1 MSIAGYQ
8 SDRFAHRF
16 HRADRRKTGIAG
28 MSAFGRKAGSGGT
41 IAAMRPAF
49 GVARPMKG
57 NDSAGSQGPN
67 GGSATPV
74 PGNDGRGGYDGY
86 DSNSKN
92 SDAMAR
98 LADRANQVVENQ
110 HHAEGFEASV
120 HKIKEQVLPH
130 LLERV
135 DPEAAATLTKEELSE
150 EFRPI
155 IMEVLGELKVTLNR
169 REQFAL
175 EKVLI
180 DELLGFGPLEE
191 LLNDPD
197 VSDIMVNGPDQTY
210 IEKKGKLTLAPIRFR
225 DESHLFQIAQRIVNQ
240 VGRRVDQTTPL
251 ADARLKDGSR
261 VNVIVPPLSLRG
273 TAISIR
279 KFSEKPI
286 TLDMLR
292 DFGSMSDKMCTAL
305 KIAGACRMNV
315 IISGGTGSG
324 KTTMLNALSKMI
336 DPGERVLTIEDAAEL
351 RLQQPHW
358 LPLETIGDL
367 VKNALRM
374 RPDRIILGEI
384 RGAEAFD
391 LLAAMNTGHDGSMC
405 TLHANSP
412 RECLGR
418 MENMILMGDIKIP
431 KEAIS
436 RQIAESV
443 DLIVQVKRLR
453 DGSRRTTN
461 ITEVIGMEG
470 DVIVTQELFKF
481 EYLDESDDGT
491 IIGEFRAAGLR
502 PYTLEKARQF
512 GFDQAFLEACL

>member
-1 MSIAGYQ
+1 MPMGGEQFPPLSGIDAPADAG
-8 SDRFAHRF
+8 ANN
-16 HRADRRKTGIAG
+16 K
-28 MSAFGRKAGSGGT
+28 
-41 IAAMRPAF
+41 
-49 GVARPMKG
+49 
-57 NDSAGSQGPN
+57 
-67 GGSATPV
+67 
-74 PGNDGRGGYDGY
+74 
-86 DSNSKN
+86 
-92 SDAMAR
+92 SDALTR
-98 LADRANQVVENQ
+98 LADRANGVAESGYQ
-110 HHAEGFEASV
+110 AEGFEASV
-120 HKIKEQVLPH
+120 HKIKEEVLPR

-155 IMEVLGELKVTLNR
+155 IMEVLSELKVTLNR

-191 LLNDPD
+191 LLNDPEI
-197 VSDIMVNGPDQTY
+197 SDIMVNGPEQTY
-210 IEKKGKLTLAPIRFR
+210 IEKKGKLVIAPIRFR

-286 TLDMLR
+286 TIDMLR
-292 DFGSMSDKMCTAL
+292 DFGSMSDKMATAL

-315 IISGGTGSG
+315 VISGGTGSG

-336 DPGERVLTIEDAAEL
+336 DPGERVLTIET
-351 RLQQPHW
+351 RP
-358 LPLETIGDL
+358 PNLEGQGAITIGDL

-384 RGAEAFD
+384 RGAECFD

-443 DLIVQVKRLR
+443 DIIVQVKRLR

-481 EYLDESDDGT
+481 EYLDETEEGK
-491 IIGEFRAAGLR
+491 IIGEFRPSGLR

-512 GFDQAFLEACL
+512 GFDQAYLEACL

>member
-1 MSIAGYQ
+1 
-8 SDRFAHRF
+8 
-16 HRADRRKTGIAG
+16 
-28 MSAFGRKAGSGGT
+28 MSAFGRKNGIGGMSPG
-41 IAAMRPAF
+41 ARPTF
-49 GVARPMKG
+49 GVAKPMKG
-57 NDSAGSQGPN
+57 SVPAPREPAPAAGGDQFPPLPQGTPGIDGAPGGPN
-67 GGSATPV
+67 G
-74 PGNDGRGGYDGY
+74 RG
-86 DSNSKN
+86 
-92 SDAMAR
+92 DAMSR
-98 LADRANQVVENQ
+98 LADRASATNEGTSEVG
-110 HHAEGFEASV
+110 GFEASV
-120 HKIKEQVLPH
+120 HKIKEQVLPR

-135 DPEAAATLTKEELSE
+135 DPEAAATLSKEELSE

-155 IMEVLGELKVTLNR
+155 IMEVLTELKVTLNR

-197 VSDIMVNGPDQTY
+197 ISDIMVNGPNQTY
-210 IEKKGKLTLAPIRFR
+210 VEKKGKLQLAPIQVR

-305 KIAGACRMNV
+305 KIAGATRMNIV
-315 IISGGTGSG
+315 ISGGTGSG

-358 LPLETIGDL
+358 LPLETRPPNLEGQGAITIGDL

-384 RGAEAFD
+384 RGAECFD

-461 ITEVIGMEG
+461 VTEVIGMEG
-470 DVIVTQELFKF
+470 DVIVTQELFNF
-481 EYLDESDDGT
+481 EYLDESDDGK
-491 IIGEFRAAGLR
+491 ILGEFRSSGLR
-502 PYTLEKARQF
+502 PYTLEKARMF
-512 GFDQAFLEACL
+512 GFDQAYLEACL

>member
-1 MSIAGYQ
+1 
-8 SDRFAHRF
+8 
-16 HRADRRKTGIAG
+16 
-28 MSAFGRKAGSGGT
+28 MSAFGRKNGVSGMAPG
-41 IAAMRPAF
+41 ARPSF

-57 NDSAGSQGPN
+57 SGALPKEPGGEQFPPLPAADGPAAPSGGGNPNAG
-67 GGSATPV
+67 
-74 PGNDGRGGYDGY
+74 
-86 DSNSKN
+86 
-92 SDAMAR
+92 DAMSR
-98 LADRANQVVENQ
+98 LSDRANAVHEQVEVG
-110 HHAEGFEASV
+110 GFEASV
-120 HKIKEQVLPH
+120 HKIKEQVLPR

-135 DPEAAATLTKEELSE
+135 DPEAASTLTKEELSE

-155 IMEVLGELKVTLNR
+155 IMEVLAELKVTLNR

-210 IEKKGKLTLAPIRFR
+210 IEKKGKLIIAPIRFR
-225 DESHLFQIAQRIVNQ
+225 DEQHLFQIAQRIVNQ

-286 TLDMLR
+286 TIDMLR
-292 DFGSMSDKMCTAL
+292 DFGSMSDKMATCL
-305 KIAGACRMNV
+305 KIAGATRMNV
-315 IISGGTGSG
+315 VISGGTGSG

-358 LPLETIGDL
+358 LPLETRPPNLEGQGAITIRDL
-367 VKNALRM
+367 VINALRM

-384 RGAEAFD
+384 RGSECFD
-391 LLAAMNTGHDGSMC
+391 LLAAMNTGHDGSMA
-405 TLHANSP
+405 TLHSNSP
-412 RECLGR
+412 RECLAR
-418 MENMILMGDIKIP
+418 MENMVMMSDIKVP

-436 RQIAESV
+436 RQIADSV

-453 DGSRRTTN
+453 DGSRRCTN

-481 EYLDESDDGT
+481 EYLDETPDGK
-491 IIGEFRAAGLR
+491 IIGEYRSMGLR
-502 PYTLEKARQF
+502 PYTLEKAKMF
-512 GFDQAFLEACL
+512 GFDQPYLEACL